1 MTSGPGN
8 LYGLAKALL
17 GAAAGIFVDNGQ
29 DAPDLQYVFGVGE
42 PAAVCD
48 QLVVSWDM
56 IAPGVPGGTTTTAM
70 PLQTFGLVMPRTAH
84 LRLWCFRCI
93 ADVFGVSGL
102 QLADPPDALGLENL
116 AYTAEQVMTDAYILT
131 RGIVAAHYAGSFKT
145 FADGMAVGPAVP
157 LQAAGIVGGCVLP
170 IEAELS

>member
-1 MTSGPGN
+1 MTSGPTN
-8 LYGLAKALL
+8 MADLAHALL
-17 GAAAGIFVDNGQ
+17 AAAAGIFVDNGVA
-29 DAPDLQYVFGVGE
+29 APDLQYVYGVGE
-42 PAAVCD
+42 PVAVCD

-56 IAPGVPGGTTTTAM
+56 IAPGTPGATTTTAM
-70 PLQTFGLVMPRTAH
+70 PTQTFGLVMPRTAH

-102 QLADPPDALGLENL
+102 QLADPPDSLGLANL
-116 AYTAEQVMTDAYILT
+116 TYTAEQVMTDAYILT

-145 FADGMAVGPAVP
+145 FADGMAVGPTVP
-157 LQAAGIVGGCVLP
+157 LQANGQVGGCVVA